1 MINDTSIIWIL
12 NVLLFHAGVST
23 FVGVW
28 TKLNKSVFQ
37 PRNIIL
43 LRDFIV
49 DLSGS

>member
-1 MINDTSIIWIL
+1 MINDTRIIWIL
-12 NVLLFHAGVST
+12 NVLLFHAGVSI
-23 FVGVW
+23 FLGVW

-37 PRNIIL
+37 PRNIIM